1 MTRVPTTPLAVSA
14 DYHDA
19 LVAAR
24 RAKNWLFLLLLLG
37 LLAQITIFFLV
48 RFDVVNLGA
57 EGTRATVSVPR
68 VNADV
73 DLTTQ
78 PTTGPAGESGTDTDV
93 DASASVT
100 TRPSNIDEKVGA
112 DNVAKFLA
120 WIVNSIVYLGQILSI
135 VLAIIVLLIVLMM
148 LVGRLL
154 GVAHTTSAFV
164 WAVILAALLFP
175 WQLFHGP
182 ETDPGSPSYA
192 ANVDTVR
199 PADDFRV
206 PGVLYTWGEL
216 RRDARFG
223 KDGNDSTTA
232 NNVLKWARFAGFPLL
247 ALIILFMVQAKSGR
261 GVKYALGEAEVH
273 VEVAT
278 ESDLR

>member
-1 MTRVPTTPLAVSA
+1 M
-14 DYHDA
+14 
-19 LVAAR
+19 
-24 RAKNWLFLLLLLG
+24 
-37 LLAQITIFFLV
+37 
-48 RFDVVNLGA
+48 DV
-57 EGTRATVSVPR
+57 EK
-68 VNADV
+68 
-73 DLTTQ
+73 Q
-78 PTTGPAGESGTDTDV
+78 PTTGPAGEKGTDTDV

-100 TRPSNIDEKVGA
+100 TRPSNVAQKVGGESA
-112 DNVAKFLA
+112 VAKFLA
-120 WIVNSIVYLGQILSI
+120 WTINSIVYVGQILSI
-135 VLAIIVLLIVLMM
+135 VLAVVVLLIVLMM

-182 ETDPGSPSYA
+182 ETAPNSPAYSTA
-192 ANVDTVR
+192 VTTDDR
-199 PADDFRV
+199 PANDFRV

-216 RRDARFG
+216 TREAKFEG
-223 KDGNDSTTA
+223 KPLSNA
-232 NNVLKWARFAGFPLL
+232 VLKWARFAGFPLL